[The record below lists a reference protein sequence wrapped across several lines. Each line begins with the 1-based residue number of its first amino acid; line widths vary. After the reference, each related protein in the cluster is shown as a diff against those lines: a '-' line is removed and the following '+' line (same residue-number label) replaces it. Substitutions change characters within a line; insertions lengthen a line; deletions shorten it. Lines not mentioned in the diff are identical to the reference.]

1 MAWKGTMRNPLNPAR
16 LVSAGALMFGS
27 AMFGGAVAAPPA
39 ASDYD
44 RDVITVVTLSRHTAF
59 PSATCLVWAN
69 AEGLGVGPAQLDG
82 MHGLSFNINEH
93 PMAEEAA
100 KLPTTFDQ
108 GLAAMKAQYPKAP
121 AWMVAALQ
129 KHRAEIEAA
138 CGKDQ
143 PTPFKVYAL
152 TKRDQAG

>member
-1 MAWKGTMRNPLNPAR
+1 MRNSLKWA
-16 LVSAGALMFGS
+16 LIAGIGAIAVGS
-27 AMFGGAVAAPPA
+27 AHAAPAP

-44 RDVITVVTLSRHTAF
+44 RDAITVVTLSRHTAY

-69 AEGLGVGPAQLDG
+69 AEDLGVGPAQLDG
-82 MHGLSFNINEH
+82 FHGLTFNINPH
-93 PMAEEAA
+93 PLPDEAA

-143 PTPFKVYAL
+143 PTPVKIYTL
-152 TKRDQAG
+152 TKKDQAG

>member
-1 MAWKGTMRNPLNPAR
+1 MGEGTMQHQLKWA
-16 LVSAGALMFGS
+16 LVAAMGALAAGS
-27 AMFGGAVAAPPA
+27 ARAAPPA

-44 RDVITVVTLSRHTAF
+44 RDVITVVTLVRHTAY
-59 PSATCLVWAN
+59 PSATCTVWAN

-82 MHGLSFNINEH
+82 FHGLTFNINLH
-93 PMAEEAA
+93 PLPDEAA
-100 KLPTTFDQ
+100 KSPTTFDQ

-121 AWMVAALQ
+121 AWMVSALQ

-143 PTPFKVYAL
+143 PTPVKVYTL
-152 TKRDQAG
+152 TKKDQAG